1 MQLGGESAERGTS
14 QISSW
19 RKEWE
24 NRAAWVGCVP
34 QPPPRLCP
42 GAPSQALAA
51 ATAAQALW
59 LFPLRSLWAFP
70 LLVLGLW
77 VHPPF
82 PAGSIPAADC
92 WLAGPGQEASSL
104 CSPQAEW
111 HHPGVSPGVL
121 QLCSLNLIPTSSLP
135 PQMWYR
141 PKYCPLCMGRGLLHH
156 PPHHPQPSAESLPTV
171 AGLPRTLY
179 HAQPMVFLRRH
190 CLPEPAL
197 NPAEAPLHCI

>member
-70 LLVLGLW
+70 SLFWGFGFIHPSLLAPSQQLTAGWQGLGRRPARSALPRQSGTTLASPQGSSSCAPLTLSP
-77 VHPPF
+77 HPACLHRCGTDANTALCAW
-82 PAGSIPAADC
+82 AG
-92 WLAGPGQEASSL
+92 ASST
-104 CSPQAEW
+104 
-111 HHPGVSPGVL
+111 
-121 QLCSLNLIPTSSLP
+121 ILP
-135 PQMWYR
+135 ATPNPLR
-141 PKYCPLCMGRGLLHH
+141 RVCPL
-156 PPHHPQPSAESLPTV
+156 
-171 AGLPRTLY
+171 
-179 HAQPMVFLRRH
+179 
-190 CLPEPAL
+190 
-197 NPAEAPLHCI
+197 

>member
-1 MQLGGESAERGTS
+1 MLSAALLRFPHGERSGKIE
-14 QISSW
+14 
-19 RKEWE
+19 
-24 NRAAWVGCVP
+24 
-34 QPPPRLCP
+34 PPGWGLCP
-42 GAPSQALAA
+42 TAPSQALSWSPLPGPGRCYSCSGSL
-51 ATAAQALW
+51 ALPITFAVG
-59 LFPLRSLWAFP
+59 LP

-156 PPHHPQPSAESLPTV
+156 PPRHPQPSAESLPTHCSW
-171 AGLPRTLY
+171 ATPDLIPCPANGLPT
-179 HAQPMVFLRRH
+179 
-190 CLPEPAL
+190 PAL
-197 NPAEAPLHCI
+197 PA